1 MKRDWEIIK
10 QLIFKFRDDSIMN
23 YLQQESDL
31 ITNYLQQETHCAFSA
46 DATKA
51 REEIQKRQQIEL
63 EHIKLMQED
72 GLVSGIEVW
81 TLAGVYDYQRKQ
93 SPRLTSLGQSFAE
106 ALEITKDG
114 GFWNKVL
121 KKAKEDVVPVSIELI
136 TKIMGLV

>member
-10 QLIFKFRDDSIMN
+10 QLIFKFRDDSIMD
-23 YLQQESDL
+23 YLQQEIDCEPGTFNLMSYEDRK
-31 ITNYLQQETHCAFSA
+31 
-46 DATKA
+46 KA
-51 REEIQKRQQIEL
+51 REERQRRNDIVL

-72 GLVSGIEVW
+72 GLVSGIEVRPLPDGY
-81 TLAGVYDYQRKQ
+81 TYQLKQ
-93 SPRLTSLGQSFAE
+93 APRLTSLGQSFAE

-136 TKIMGLV
+136 TKIIVGLV